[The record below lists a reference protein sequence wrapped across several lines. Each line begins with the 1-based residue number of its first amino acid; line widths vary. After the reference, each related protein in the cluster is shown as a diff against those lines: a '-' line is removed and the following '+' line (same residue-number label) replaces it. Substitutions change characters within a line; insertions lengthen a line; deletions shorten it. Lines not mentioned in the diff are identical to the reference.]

1 MRLDVLRDHD
11 ICLLSRYL
19 RESNL
24 LLRLINHPRPIELP
38 GGVLLQLDNE
48 WLLARWSLN
57 PQLFDISVFRVCTI
71 FTPSNIFDRSALP
84 NLFMV
89 ELDLLSHFFEV

>member
-11 ICLLSRYL
+11 ICRLRRYL

-24 LLRLINHPRPIELP
+24 LLRLIKYLRAIKLP
-38 GGVLLQLDNE
+38 SVLLQLDDE
-48 WLLARWSLN
+48 WLLARGSLN
-57 PQLFDISVFRVCTI
+57 PQLLDICVFSVYS
-71 FTPSNIFDRSALP
+71 SNVFYRSAFS

-89 ELDLLSHFFEV
+89 ELDLLSHFFEI